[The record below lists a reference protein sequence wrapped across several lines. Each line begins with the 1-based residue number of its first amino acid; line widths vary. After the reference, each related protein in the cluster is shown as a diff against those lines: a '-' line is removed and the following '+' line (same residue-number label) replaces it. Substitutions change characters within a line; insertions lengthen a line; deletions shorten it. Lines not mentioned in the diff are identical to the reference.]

1 MDASLKAITVTMRR
15 KIPSKEALI
24 EALREADG
32 NMASVARKFGC
43 CRRLVWGYVDKDPEL
58 RELCDELTET
68 FIDTAESKL
77 FEAIRDGNIVAT
89 IFFLKTKARHR
100 GYSERLELIPLNR
113 QDIEV
118 ELGRPVN
125 EIENHNLEG
134 IEGGTAAVALLG

>member
-1 MDASLKAITVTMRR
+1 M
-15 KIPSKEALI
+15 

-32 NMASVARKFGC
+32 NMATVARKFNC
-43 CRRLVWGYVDKDPEL
+43 HRSLVWQHVNNDPEL
-58 RELCDELTET
+58 RELTEELSET
-68 FIDTAESKL
+68 FIDEAESQL
-77 FEAIRDGNIVAT
+77 FKQIREGNTAAI

-125 EIENHNLEG
+125 EMENDNPEALNG
-134 IEGGTAAVALLG
+134 DGAAAALLEQ